1 MYNTLIEI
9 DQIIF
14 PMIIDKQTHFEEEI
28 KRLERMRVRKA
39 RKHRIDDWEDKDL
52 EGLSDDS

>member
-9 DQIIF
+9 DQIIL

-39 RKHRIDDWEDKDL
+39 RKHRIDDWED
-52 EGLSDDS
+52 

>member
-9 DQIIF
+9 DQIIL
-14 PMIIDKQTHFEEEI
+14 PMIIDKQTHMEEEI

-52 EGLSDDS
+52 EALSDDS